1 MRKIRVSEFLSLDG
15 VMEAPE
21 RWHFPFASE
30 DMQAY
35 NLERVLAPDVLVLG
49 RVTYDIF
56 ASSWPKRTNNEYG
69 MADKFNTMP
78 KYVVSS
84 TLAKADWN
92 NTTVIKTNAIEEIA
106 KLKQQPGG
114 DISITG
120 SATLVHAL
128 LQAGLI
134 DELHLIVDPIIV
146 GQGKRLFEAGSQ
158 PLNLKLIDSR
168 TFSGGGVALTYQP
181 NR

>member
-21 RWHFPFASE
+21 HWHFPFLSE
-30 DMQAY
+30 DMAAY
-35 NLERVLAPDVLVLG
+35 NLERVLVPDVLVLG

-56 ASSWPKRTNNEYG
+56 AASWPKRTNNEYG

-84 TLAKADWN
+84 TLVSADWN
-92 NTTVIKTNAIEEIA
+92 NTTIIKTNAIEEIA
-106 KLKQQPGG
+106 KLKQEPGG

-146 GQGKRLFEAGSQ
+146 GQ
-158 PLNLKLIDSR
+158 
-168 TFSGGGVALTYQP
+168 
-181 NR
+181 